1 MGYIIFLKIKKV
13 KPLSRLTKNKRKS
26 TQIHTIRDERAEVT
40 SDTIEIQKIVK
51 EYYKQSYANKLD
63 KEEK

>member
-1 MGYIIFLKIKKV
+1 MGYVIFLKIKKV

-26 TQIHTIRDERAEVT
+26 TQIHKIRDERAEVT
-40 SDTIEIQKIVK
+40 SDTTEIQKIVK